1 MTLKGPFLD
10 WGTSVLSGPR
20 RAPPAVPPLWITVT
34 ALSLFPFPPYLHRG
48 FVPRGLI
55 LSGVIFQVCF
65 QFGRLVDLALLPT
78 ADSAF
83 PVDSYLLPQRS
94 PPGTPRWARLGGVG
108 HTSSA
113 LTLLLTEHIQ
123 VRLLQSGIICISLV
137 VINIS
142 LISQLQ

>member
-1 MTLKGPFLD
+1 M
-10 WGTSVLSGPR
+10 
-20 RAPPAVPPLWITVT
+20 VT
-34 ALSLFPFPPYLHRG
+34 ALSVFPFPPDLHRD
-48 FVPRGLI
+48 FVPIGLI

-65 QFGRLVDLALLPT
+65 QFGRLVDLAPLPT

-83 PVDSYLLPQRS
+83 LVDSYLPSPRS
-94 PPGTPRWARLGGVG
+94 PPGMPRWARSGGAG

-113 LTLLLTEHIQ
+113 LTLLLPEHIQ
-123 VRLLQSGIICISLV
+123 VRLLQSGIICISLA